1 MLSRVFIYYSY
12 IQQAKIHAI
21 NKYYFLLKGLKKN
34 KIEIRL
40 QKQKLRRLKSKK
52 QKKYNQIA
60 HMKKK
65 RRRLLDQINSQIKT
79 KEQRLKALLENKK
92 SLEKVINK
100 IKKEKTLLSQF
111 PFYKLKK
118 KMHWPTKGKIDYI
131 YGHRIENSQLKNRG
145 DIIYAKEGQNVH
157 VIADGK
163 VVFSQWLEGYGL
175 LMIIDHGSGYMSLYG
190 HNSSLYKKVGDF
202 VKKGEVITA
211 VGNSG
216 GYQKPGLYFAIWHD
230 GKPINPRLWCV

>member
-1 MLSRVFIYYSY
+1 MINQERKFKQLKVDRVIYKREIKAEKEKLIQLIRSVYLLGTKETNLKMLLDCKNPNQLSRVFIYYSY

-100 IKKEKTLLSQF
+100 IKKK
-111 PFYKLKK
+111 KL
-118 KMHWPTKGKIDYI
+118 
-131 YGHRIENSQLKNRG
+131 
-145 DIIYAKEGQNVH
+145 
-157 VIADGK
+157 
-163 VVFSQWLEGYGL
+163 F
-175 LMIIDHGSGYMSLYG
+175 
-190 HNSSLYKKVGDF
+190 
-202 VKKGEVITA
+202 
-211 VGNSG
+211 
-216 GYQKPGLYFAIWHD
+216 
-230 GKPINPRLWCV
+230 